1 MGENVNPPDINY
13 YKNIF
18 KQDYLQMFST
28 YKDNPYKNL
37 SIKVYYRF

>member
-1 MGENVNPPDINY
+1 MGENIKHSDINY

-28 YKDNPYKNL
+28 YEDNIYK
-37 SIKVYYRF
+37 